1 VPVSAAIKR
10 HPFYARLV
18 DTQHGAAN
26 SAADLAAARADAR
39 RMGIGWVLV
48 WHRRPGV
55 VRYLTETG
63 FRFDYR
69 ADGVSVYRPA
79 RQRG

>member
-1 VPVSAAIKR
+1 
-10 HPFYARLV
+10 
-18 DTQHGAAN
+18 
-26 SAADLAAARADAR
+26 
-39 RMGIGWVLV
+39 MGIGWVLV